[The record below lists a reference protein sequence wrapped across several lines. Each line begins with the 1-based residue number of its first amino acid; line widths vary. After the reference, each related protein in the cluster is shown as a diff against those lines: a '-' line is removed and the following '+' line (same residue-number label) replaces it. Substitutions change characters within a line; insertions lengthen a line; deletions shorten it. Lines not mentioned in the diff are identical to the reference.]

1 MTFRKMSKYRNRK
14 QGLILL
20 IVLGMLAMF
29 SLLAVTYVVTAGA
42 SRAGSKALEVRARN
56 SGLTIAGTAR
66 RVMDDALRGT
76 NNQKSPFFT
85 NSLLGDVFGPN
96 PIRTLFGPTTD
107 VRHYYAAGT
116 GVNLVKVPVDRS
128 ALLNGPLSGLENEYN
143 SRLLTVQEGPLSGET
158 FRILKYVG
166 YVGVNDINTNTIV
179 AMPWSDPTYTG
190 SAANPLYVASVQY
203 SVLID
208 LNEVVGRE
216 FTGEYLDVDGTVKTV
231 SYSLADWIGRRGIS
245 SLFFFNSATPRGYK
259 LLINDAPFNS
269 AGIGLEDVAALP
281 PIAAGPPIPVP
292 GYGNIDS
299 RRLLR
304 TTRTISPA
312 LLTHY
317 DYLQDGSLMATNPY
331 SGTVGVDGIG
341 TRRSQ
346 ITQNV
351 LNGSS
356 NEGFDVP
363 DYRDAWLAHQTYISA
378 TNRIITPSYHRPEV
392 INYISNLFGNPSS
405 MSAADVEEMLRL
417 IDASTSRMLSYS
429 INGLTRNIGF
439 RENDPTVV
447 RLPAGFTWT
456 PANVPILQAFVRNQI
471 IGSWDVDN
479 DGDGVA
485 DSVWMDP
492 GLATVFA
499 PDGRRL
505 RPLVAM
511 LIEDMDGRI
520 NLNTAGDRV
529 QGAFGFSR
537 PAAYPSGLGFDFE
550 TNGFYKRPNQQLPMG
565 FGYGPAEISLSSLLK
580 LNTRLLTSDANDFS
594 FFDHLTGARKYT
606 RRPIVFANVADRVPG
621 QARPAAARSLSEL
634 GEREIHNAF
643 SHNRLPGLPLGR
655 RGAHGMSY
663 DPNGNPALIS
673 SVVFDGN
680 PYAPNPAASP
690 SETHNDKYESTA
702 MENPIADDPLG
713 LRELESILRR
723 YDEDA
728 ASLSDRLRTKLGLL
742 NVNGY
747 SVTDPINREITV
759 RSGELRYPNL
769 AAALKEWD
777 ASVSTNVISAQA
789 PSTTIPSYLRYIQ
802 MLHSQRHRIRSF
814 PPAVGS
820 DDPEINY
827 AALAELFPMDFA
839 KGLRMD
845 LNRPFGNGFDDNNDG
860 EVDEPSEIFSATEQE
875 RFPIGTGS
883 EIRAD
888 GAYARDVKTH
898 LSHVTRGRLG
908 SRQVLARNLYC
919 LGQLIIPRDYQ
930 FPGMSIAPSL
940 ANARMRAT
948 AIAQWAVNVVDFRDA
963 DAAMTRFEF
972 DILPFGCGT
981 NGGTTARPAYWAPDR
996 IDQSVNGVSNKTYVG
1011 VVWGMEMPELLLS
1024 ETLSFH
1030 DRKARD
1036 TDLDLSGKTTTAATS
1051 PDMDFDQYRFPQAS
1065 LFLEVYN
1072 PRTTDATNNNLIPGA
1087 PSSLYTTSGAQV
1099 ELDLGRVP
1107 TFGTTHPTF
1116 GAQPVWRIAISEA
1129 YDENDTKHPNYLLK
1143 NNDTSLPNLTH
1154 QWSFDATA
1162 RNGTGAFTGTVEEY
1176 AGNNLDYNLA
1186 NKAEVLS
1193 KGFERFVWFSNTPP
1207 AANSTIPDS
1216 IASLAGYGRQC
1227 VYVNQSSGTTLAG
1240 GSYLVVGPRGQTNIG
1255 SLTHNQFTGVS
1266 YVTPSAQLERMTITP
1281 ANRPVLSPSFQT
1293 IDISSGGAVT
1303 YLLNAAIAN
1312 QPWTSGPLRRI
1323 KAPRS
1328 IVCSV
1333 PAPNEST
1340 ALPNENWDKPFPYG
1354 IGLNVSFPRPV
1365 AGESIWQKANIPFV
1379 RLNMADVVGTRS
1391 DGSAGFG
1398 DLTIS
1403 GFPNPPDSWVDTNL
1417 TPIPATQTFP
1427 NTPIDKMNPILMG
1440 ARYRTKTYEDFR
1452 VAYLQRLADPDF
1464 HYHPVNN
1471 PYITVDWMSIDLTVF
1486 NGEAPLGAEL
1496 TDDPAPYTAV
1506 KFQSRYKNGALSP
1519 LAANHAV
1526 TLNHGVSYYSPM
1538 NSALRASEV
1547 QMGLPATVTSGTGP
1561 TSITA
1566 DPAAYFMYQLGYE
1579 QQAYSGNIGNS
1590 ATTFG
1595 YCNAGYYTAG
1605 LPNLAQMNGATSADF
1620 DAFGPPI
1627 DSTLTAYKGAPGRL
1641 AGLTWFNRPFAS
1653 PYEMMMVPLTS
1664 PGLFGLHHSAFTTA
1678 HNRDMLSY
1686 VPSYQTANAWNVN
1699 VTPSVNPPGYWAV
1712 PDGTG
1717 GAQRLADWPLLLEFV
1732 ETQPPF
1738 ADATRSYNPF
1748 TILGLANPNYPA
1760 DPLSLPDR
1768 VASRFLNSYLMANY
1782 TGRGEPWTVRGPSLL
1797 GPFNTKPSFVA
1808 TGKINLNTISFG
1820 SDVHSRALK
1829 ALEHNYLV
1837 GNDRNAKEF
1846 SDLEAGFLQSRQG
1859 FDNASVPSNLF
1870 LGAPVPGMH
1879 PDYPTRFVGAFRPAI
1894 SANLAPVLDKTA
1906 ATEKMRSRYG
1916 VESTLLRSNDL
1927 TLNSK
1932 TMSALETDA
1941 MNRTLLLQANQVADE
1956 LETTQ
1961 PFVRMQR
1968 AMRLP
1973 NLVTNQ
1979 SNVFAVWVTVSLYE
1993 YDPITGFGN
2002 EYIGENG
2009 LPERERQFF
2018 MIDRTIPVGYK
2029 PGENLNTER
2038 TILLQRRLP

>member
-1 MTFRKMSKYRNRK
+1 MTFRKMTKYRNRK

-42 SRAGSKALEVRARN
+42 SRAGSRALEVRARN

-76 NNQKSPFFT
+76 NNQKSPFFN
-85 NSLLGDVFGPN
+85 NSLMGDVFGPN
-96 PIRTLFGPTTD
+96 PIRTQFGPTTA
-107 VRHYYAAGT
+107 VRHFFVANT
-116 GVNLVKVPVDRS
+116 GVNLVKVTVDPNAS
-128 ALLNGPLSGLENEYN
+128 LNGPLSGLENEYN
-143 SRLLTVQEGPLSGET
+143 SRVLTVLEGPLSGES

-166 YVGVNDINTNTIV
+166 YVGVNDINTNTNV
-179 AMPWSDPTYTG
+179 AIPWSDPTYSG
-190 SAANPLYVASVQY
+190 AAANAAYIANVQY
-203 SVLID
+203 SILID

-216 FTGEYLDVDGTVKTV
+216 FPGEYLDVDGTVKTV
-231 SYSLADWIGRRGIS
+231 SYTLADWIGRRGIT

-259 LLINDAPFNS
+259 FLINDAPFNS

-281 PIAAGPPIPVP
+281 PVAAGPPIPVP

-331 SGTVGVDGIG
+331 NGTVGVDGIG

-346 ITQNV
+346 ITQFV

-363 DYRDAWLAHQTYISA
+363 DYRDAWLAHQTNISA
-378 TNRIITPSYHRPEV
+378 GTRIITPSYHRPEV
-392 INYISNLFGNPSS
+392 INYISNLFGNPSG
-405 MSAADVEEMLRL
+405 MSAADVQEMLRL

-429 INGLTRNIGF
+429 FNGLVRNIGF
-439 RENDPTVV
+439 RENDPLVV
-447 RLPAGFTWT
+447 RLPASFTWT
-456 PANVPILQAFVRNQI
+456 TPTATEISTLRTFVLNQI
-471 IGSWDVDN
+471 VGSWDVDN
-479 DGDGVA
+479 DGDGIA

-492 GLATVFA
+492 GLPTVFA

-505 RPLVAM
+505 RPLAAV

-529 QGAFGFSR
+529 QGAIGFSQ
-537 PAAYPSGLGFDFE
+537 PPAYPNGLGFDFQ
-550 TNGFYKRPNQQLPMG
+550 TNGFYKRPNQMLPMG
-565 FGYGPAEISLSSLLK
+565 FGYGPAEISLSSLFK

-594 FFDHLTGARKYT
+594 FFDHLTGARRYT

-621 QARPAAARSLSEL
+621 QARPAFAFSPSQL

-643 SHNRLPGLPLGR
+643 AHNQLPGLPLSR

-663 DPNGNPALIS
+663 DLNGNPALVN
-673 SVVFDGN
+673 SVLFDGN
-680 PYAPNPAASP
+680 PYAPGLATAP

-728 ASLSDRLRTKLGLL
+728 TSLSDRLRSKLGLI
-742 NVNGY
+742 NGAY
-747 SVTDPINREITV
+747 SITDPINREITV

-777 ASVSTNVISAQA
+777 ASVGANVISAQA
-789 PSTTIPSYLRYIQ
+789 PSTTVPGYLRYIQ

-827 AALAELFPMDFA
+827 AALTELFPMDFA

-845 LNRPFGNGFDDNNDG
+845 LNRPFGNGYDDNIAGQVGYG

-875 RFPIGTGS
+875 RFPIGTGG
-883 EIRAD
+883 EIRTD
-888 GAYARDVKTH
+888 GAYSRDVKTH
-898 LSHVTRGRLG
+898 FSNTTRARLG
-908 SRQVLARNLYC
+908 SRQILARNLYC

-930 FPGMSIAPSL
+930 FPGMSGAFSL
-940 ANARMRAT
+940 ANARIRAT
-948 AIAQWAVNVVDFRDA
+948 AIAQWAINVVDFRDA

-996 IDQSVNGVSNKTYVG
+996 IDQTVNGVANKNYVG
-1011 VVWGMEMPELLLS
+1011 VVWGMEMPELLLT
-1024 ETLSFH
+1024 ETIGLH
-1030 DRKARD
+1030 DKKVRD
-1036 TDLDLSGKTTTAATS
+1036 TDLDSTGKTTTDATS
-1051 PDMDFDQYRFPQAS
+1051 PDSDFDQYRWPQAS
-1065 LFLEVYN
+1065 LFVEVYN
-1072 PRTTDATNNNLIPGA
+1072 PRTTDATNNTLIPGA
-1087 PSSLYTTSGAQV
+1087 PSSLYTVSGAQV
-1099 ELDLGRVP
+1099 ELDLGRLP
-1107 TFGTTHPTF
+1107 TFGTVPPS
-1116 GAQPVWRIAISEA
+1116 GVQPVWRIAISEP
-1129 YDENDTKHPNYLLK
+1129 YNENDTKHPNYLLK
-1143 NNDTSLPNLTH
+1143 NNDASLPNLTH
-1154 QWSFDATA
+1154 QWSPVATE
-1162 RNGTGAFTGTVEEY
+1162 RNGTAAFTGAVEAYE
-1176 AGNNLDYNLA
+1176 GNNLDYNLA
-1186 NKAEVLS
+1186 DKTEVMS
-1193 KGFERFVWFSNTPP
+1193 KGFERFIWFSNTRPT
-1207 AANSTIPDS
+1207 AGSTIPDS
-1216 IASLAGYGRQC
+1216 IPSLAGFGPQC
-1227 VYVNQSSGTTLAG
+1227 VFVNQSGGATLAG

-1255 SLTHNQFTGVS
+1255 SLTHNQFTGATYPAELKRLS
-1266 YVTPSAQLERMTITP
+1266 ITA

-1293 IDISSGGAVT
+1293 IDISSGGATT

-1312 QPWTSGPLRRI
+1312 QPWTSSRI
-1323 KAPRS
+1323 KAPKS
-1328 IVCSV
+1328 IICTVA
-1333 PAPNEST
+1333 APNEST
-1340 ALPNENWDKPFPYG
+1340 ALPNENWDTPFPNG
-1354 IGLNVSFPRPV
+1354 IGVNVSLPRPV
-1365 AGESIWQKANIPFV
+1365 AGESIWVKPNIPFV
-1379 RLNMADVVGTRS
+1379 RLNLADVVGTRS
-1391 DGSAGFG
+1391 NGSPGFG
-1398 DLTIS
+1398 DLTFG
-1403 GFPNPPDSWVDTNL
+1403 GFPNPPDSWVDTSAS
-1417 TPIPATQTFP
+1417 PIPPTRTFP
-1427 NTPIDKMNPILMG
+1427 NTPIDKTNPILMG
-1440 ARYRTKTYEDFR
+1440 ARYKTKTYEDFR

-1464 HYHPVNN
+1464 HYDPVSN

-1486 NGEAPLGAEL
+1486 NGEAPLGAET
-1496 TDDPAPYTAV
+1496 TDDPAPGPNVV

-1519 LAANHAV
+1519 LASNHAV
-1526 TLNHGVSYYSPM
+1526 TNHGVSYYSPM
-1538 NSALRASEV
+1538 NSALKSSVV
-1547 QMGLPATVTSGTGP
+1547 QTGLPATITSGTV
-1561 TSITA
+1561 TA
-1566 DPAAYFMYQLGYE
+1566 DPDAYFKHQLGYAL
-1579 QQAYSGNIGNS
+1579 QAYSGNIGNS
-1590 ATTFG
+1590 ATTLG
-1595 YCNAGYYTAG
+1595 YCNVGYYTTGPG
-1605 LPNLAQMNGATSADF
+1605 LPTALQMNTVTSADF

-1627 DSTLTAYKGAPGRL
+1627 DSSVTAYKGAPGRL

-1664 PGLFGLHHSAFTTA
+1664 PGLFGLHHSAFLTA
-1678 HNRDMLSY
+1678 HNRDMFSY

-1699 VTPSVNPPGYWAV
+1699 LPASATSPGYWAV

-1717 GAQRLADWPLLLEFV
+1717 GAQRLADWPLLLDFV

-1738 ADATRSYNPF
+1738 ADATRYYNPS
-1748 TILGLANPNYPA
+1748 TILGLANSNYPSA
-1760 DPLSLPDR
+1760 PVSLPDL

-1782 TGRGEPWTVRGPSLL
+1782 TGRGEPLTVRGPSLL

-1808 TGKINLNTISFG
+1808 AGKMNLNTIAFG
-1820 SDVHSRALK
+1820 TDGHSRALK

-1837 GNDRNAKEF
+1837 GLDRNAKEF
-1846 SDLEAGFLQSRQG
+1846 NDLEAGFLQSRQG

-1879 PDYPTRFVGAFRPAI
+1879 PDYPTRFVGAYRPAI
-1894 SANLAPVLDKTA
+1894 SSNLAPVLDKTA

-1927 TLNSK
+1927 TLNSQ
-1932 TMSALETDA
+1932 TMSALESA
-1941 MNRTLLLQANQVADE
+1941 AANRTMLLPANFVGDE
-1956 LETTQ
+1956 LEATQ

-2002 EYIGENG
+2002 EYIGDNG

-2018 MIDRTIPVGYK
+2018 MVDRTIPVGFK